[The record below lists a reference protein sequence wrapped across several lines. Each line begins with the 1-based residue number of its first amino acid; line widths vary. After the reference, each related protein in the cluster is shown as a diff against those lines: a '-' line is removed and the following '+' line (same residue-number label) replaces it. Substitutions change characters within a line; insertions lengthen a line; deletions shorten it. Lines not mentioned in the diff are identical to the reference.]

1 LHFFDN
7 RDHFALAANGLY
19 IVDLP
24 VVIGLPNSFCAPDNR
39 VERVVSMK
47 RVSVE
52 NIEDG
57 MILSKDVCGPSGN
70 ILLSS
75 GTQISAAIG
84 RRLKNWGILQV
95 TVEGEEPNQQADE
108 SAQISPE
115 ELRAHLEYKFEG
127 RLGNPVMKKIFDAV
141 FEYRLRK
148 NR

>member
-1 LHFFDN
+1 
-7 RDHFALAANGLY
+7 
-19 IVDLP
+19 
-24 VVIGLPNSFCAPDNR
+24 
-39 VERVVSMK
+39 MK

-84 RRLKNWGILQV
+84 RRLKNWGIFQV
-95 TVEGEEPNQQADE
+95 TVEGEEHSQEADE

-115 ELRAHLEYKFEG
+115 ELRAHLKYKFEG
-127 RLGNPVMKKIFDAV
+127 RLDNPVMKKIFDAV
-141 FEYRLRK
+141 FEYRLQH